1 MKHLL
6 AAMGAA
12 LALLASGN
20 FAAAQQCCTGNVST
34 YCTSGTSVQ
43 GCVPSI
49 SGSGIP
55 SVDAGS
61 GFVLRIAQIPG
72 QRSGLIFYGTTA
84 AAASWAPGSSSTLC
98 INAPVIR
105 TSIQDSGGLVGGCA
119 GLFALDFNAYIAA
132 NPGGS
137 GTPFFAGQQLL
148 AQGWYRDPGAAAQTN
163 LSNALQ
169 FALCLGNGDTL
180 APTITTCA
188 ASQTVSANAGCLGVV
203 PNFTSGVVAA
213 DNCSAV
219 TVTQTPVAGT
229 SVPLGVHPIT
239 ITATDGTNVA
249 LCRTTLTVVD
259 TTPPVILSC
268 APDQSVFA
276 DAACQAIVPDLRG
289 TVIATDACSVP
300 TISQSPTVG
309 SAVGVGTTSVLLTAS
324 DAAGNSTT
332 CVATLRVLNSLAC
345 PPTGYVAI
353 QPGIFQIGS
362 SAPLGPPYFG
372 DYGNCQ
378 PPHGV
383 TITYPYLMGTHEVTQ
398 AQYLALMG
406 SNPSFHQGNNQ
417 RPVEQ
422 VSWSMARA
430 YCAALTAQQATI
442 LPAGYEFRLPT
453 EAEWE
458 YACRAGTTTE
468 YNVGAI
474 LDCSQARF
482 SYSFHSSASC
492 ASTGPAVVGSFPPNA
507 WGLHDMHGNVWEW
520 CLDSFAPYVS
530 GAQQDPFVTG
540 GSQRVMRGG
549 RWDYS
554 SAHCRSAYRVPYDPS
569 FALNSFGFRVVLA
582 PIRVP

>member
-1 MKHLL
+1 VQ
-6 AAMGAA
+6 
-12 LALLASGN
+12 
-20 FAAAQQCCTGNVST
+20 AQQCCTGNVST

-84 AAASWAPGSSSTLC
+84 AAASWAPGSTSTLC

-119 GLFALDFNAYIAA
+119 GLFALDFNAYIGA

-148 AQGWYRDPGAAAQTN
+148 AQGWYRDPGAAEQTN

-169 FALCLGNGDTL
+169 FAR
-180 APTITTCA
+180 
-188 ASQTVSANAGCLGVV
+188 CLGVV

-239 ITATDGTNVA
+239 ITATDGANVA
-249 LCRTTLTVVD
+249 QCITTLTVVD

-268 APDQSVFA
+268 ASDQSVFA
-276 DAACQAIVPDLRG
+276 DAACQAIVPDFRG

-353 QPGIFQIGS
+353 QPGTFQIGS

-406 SNPSFHQGNNQ
+406 SNTSFHQGNNQ

-430 YCAALTAQQATI
+430 YCAALTAQQAAI

-458 YACRAGTTTE
+458 YACRAGTTTSW
-468 YNVGAI
+468 NVGNS
-474 LDCSQARF
+474 LSCSQAN
-482 SYSFHSSASC
+482 HESC
-492 ASTGPAVVGSFPPNA
+492 IGDQTSVVGSYAPNT
-507 WGLHDMHGNVWEW
+507 WGLYDIARQRLGVVPRLACGLPVERRDGPVCDRRPVPGHPRRRLGRRLE
-520 CLDSFAPYVS
+520 LL
-530 GAQQDPFVTG
+530 PF
-540 GSQRVMRGG
+540 
-549 RWDYS
+549 
-554 SAHCRSAYRVPYDPS
+554 RVPGRLRS
-569 FALNSFGFRVVLA
+569 RLRVLQL
-582 PIRVP
+582 RVPGRARPSSRPLSEWSAARGAGTEA